1 MEWRAVGF
9 SGSTSLP
16 IACEVNPLALGE
28 YNYLTN
34 DRELVLYKE
43 SDGELL
49 LSEPKI
55 YREQVALVSN
65 MESVMEITD
74 VTILIPNITAG
85 MLYQKANDLIK
96 S

>member
-1 MEWRAVGF
+1 M
-9 SGSTSLP
+9 
-16 IACEVNPLALGE
+16 ALGE